1 MKNLRHNFSNN
12 FEFLQTGFPVPL
24 GFSDQFKNAFVL
36 LRSGIKYPV
45 PPSINYFWNFGSLSL
60 IALIGQIITGIMLAM
75 HYCADINYAFLSV
88 EHIMR
93 DVNNGWLLR
102 YFHANGASF
111 FFLVVYIHI
120 LRGLFYGSFI
130 KPRHFVWIIGV
141 IIFFLMVGIAF
152 LGYVLPWGQMSFW
165 AATVITNLASAL
177 PLVGKFIVYWL
188 WGGYS
193 VDNAT
198 LTRFYSLH
206 YLLPFVLLAL
216 VFIHIFL
223 LHEYKSSVPLGF
235 AHSAVYFDK
244 VYLHPYFTIKD
255 FFGFCLYGIFL
266 MYIICFFPNILGHP
280 DNYIPANPLV
290 TPAHIVPEWYFLLFY
305 AILRSVPSKL
315 GGVILL
321 LAAICILVFIPFM
334 YNLIGF
340 KWFNHTYLYII
351 FFWLFVANSV
361 ILAWT
366 GGNPA
371 SYPFVELATTGVKF
385 YFIFFFCV
393 LPVFS
398 IYFNLD
404 FLSYSFTNKNYK
416 NK

>member
-1 MKNLRHNFSNN
+1 MNLKRI
-12 FEFLQTGFPVPL
+12 LPL
-24 GFSDQFKNAFVL
+24 SVYGLFVNGL
-36 LRSGIKYPV
+36 KYPV

-60 IALIGQIITGIMLAM
+60 LAFICQLITGIILAM
-75 HYCADINYAFLSV
+75 HYCSDVNYAFLSV

-93 DVNNGWLLR
+93 DVNNGWLVR
-102 YFHANGASF
+102 YVHANGASM

-120 LRGLFYGSFI
+120 LRGLFYGSFVF
-130 KPRHFVWIIGV
+130 PRHLVWIIGV

-206 YLLPFVLLAL
+206 YLLPFVLLGL
-216 VFIHIFL
+216 IFVHVLL
-223 LHEYKSSVPLGF
+223 LHDHKSSIPVGLPSSSL
-235 AHSAVYFDK
+235 YTDK
-244 VYLHPYFTIKD
+244 VFLHPYFVIKD
-255 FFGFCLYGIFL
+255 FFGFVLYGIIL
-266 MYIICFFPNILGHP
+266 MFIVCFIPNVLGHP

-305 AILRSVPSKL
+305 AILRTVPSKL

-321 LAAICILVFIPFM
+321 LLAISILVFVPFIF
-334 YNLIGF
+334 NTIGY
-340 KWFNHTYLYII
+340 KWFKHLQLYIVV
-351 FFWLFVANSV
+351 FWIWVANCV
-361 ILAWT
+361 LLAWT

-371 SYPFVELATTGVKF
+371 SYPFVELASMCVVF
-385 YFIFFFCV
+385 YFGFFFTV
-393 LPVFS
+393 YPFFPTLFFLNFYNTK
-398 IYFNLD
+398 IDNLYQ
-404 FLSYSFTNKNYK
+404 LGYK
-416 NK
+416 KQC

>member
-1 MKNLRHNFSNN
+1 MKFFH
-12 FEFLQTGFPVPL
+12 FLPKSLQ
-24 GFSDQFKNAFVL
+24 
-36 LRSGIKYPV
+36 GIVIGGLKYPV
-45 PPSINYFWNFGSLSL
+45 PPSINYFWNFGSL
-60 IALIGQIITGIMLAM
+60 ALLAFICQLITGIFLAM
-75 HYCADINYAFLSV
+75 HYCSDINYAFLSV

-102 YFHANGASF
+102 YVHANGASM

-120 LRGLFYGSFI
+120 LRGLYYGSFVF
-130 KPRHFVWIIGV
+130 PRHLVWIIGV

-177 PLVGKFIVYWL
+177 PVVGKFIVYWL

-216 VFIHIFL
+216 ILIHILL
-223 LHEYKSSVPLGF
+223 LHDHKSSVPVGLSS
-235 AHSAVYFDK
+235 SALYFDK
-244 VYLHPYFTIKD
+244 IFMHPYFTIKD
-255 FFGFCLYGIFL
+255 IFGFCLYGILL
-266 MYIICFFPNILGHP
+266 MFIVCFVPNVLGHP

-290 TPAHIVPEWYFLLFY
+290 TPAHIVPEWYFLVFY
-305 AILRSVPSKL
+305 AILRTVPSKL

-321 LAAICILVFIPFM
+321 LLAILILIFIPFIF
-334 YNLIGF
+334 NTIGY
-340 KWFNHTYLYII
+340 KWFKHLFLYTI
-351 FFWLFVANSV
+351 FFWIFVINC
-361 ILAWT
+361 ILLGWT

-371 SYPFVELATTGVKF
+371 VYPFVELASVCVLF
-385 YFIFFFCV
+385 YFGFFFLV
-393 LPVFS
+393 YPFFPILFFINYTVMKLP
-398 IYFNLD
+398 II
-404 FLSYSFTNKNYK
+404 KNYK
-416 NK
+416 S

>member
-1 MKNLRHNFSNN
+1 
-12 FEFLQTGFPVPL
+12 
-24 GFSDQFKNAFVL
+24 
-36 LRSGIKYPV
+36 
-45 PPSINYFWNFGSLSL
+45 
-60 IALIGQIITGIMLAM
+60 ML
-75 HYCADINYAFLSV
+75 FLSV

-93 DVNNGWLLR
+93 DVNNGWLIR
-102 YFHANGASF
+102 YVHANGASM

-130 KPRHFVWIIGV
+130 FPRHLVWVIGV

-216 VFIHIFL
+216 IFIHILL
-223 LHEYKSSVPLGF
+223 LHDHKSSVPIGLSP
-235 AHSAVYFDK
+235 SALYFDK
-244 VYLHPYFTIKD
+244 IFLHPYFTIKD
-255 FFGFCLYGIFL
+255 FFGFCVYGVIL
-266 MYIICFFPNILGHP
+266 MFIVCFMPNVLGHP

-290 TPAHIVPEWYFLLFY
+290 TPPHIVPEWYFLLFY

-321 LAAICILVFIPFM
+321 LLAISILVFIPFVF
-334 YNLIGF
+334 NTIGY
-340 KWFNHTYLYII
+340 KWFKHLQLYLI
-351 FFWLFVANSV
+351 FFWIWVANC
-361 ILAWT
+361 ILLAWT

-371 SYPFVELATTGVKF
+371 AYPFVELASICVLF
-385 YFIFFFCV
+385 YFGFFFCV
-393 LPVFS
+393 YPFFPLLFFFNFYYQKIESLYFFVFVK
-398 IYFNLD
+398 
-404 FLSYSFTNKNYK
+404 KNA
-416 NK
+416 